1 MVLGQ
6 PDIHMQ
12 KNEDGPVCYTAHKIW
27 LQMYQRSKCKSQND
41 TIFLEEKI
49 VDLNDL
55 GFSNG
60 FFDTT
65 PKAQGAKE
73 K

>member
-1 MVLGQ
+1 M
-6 PDIHMQ
+6 D
-12 KNEDGPVCYTAHKIW
+12 
-27 LQMYQRSKCKSQND
+27 QRSKCKSQND